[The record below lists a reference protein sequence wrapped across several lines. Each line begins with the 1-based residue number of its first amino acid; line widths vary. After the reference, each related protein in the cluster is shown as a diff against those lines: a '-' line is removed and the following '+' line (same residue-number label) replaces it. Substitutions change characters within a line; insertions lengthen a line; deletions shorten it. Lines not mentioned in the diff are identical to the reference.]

1 MLSSSTIN
9 IINSINVIYTKFH
22 TKNLFEQSN
31 QGLQNDKPID
41 SNFFKKILL

>member
-1 MLSSSTIN
+1 MNGL
-9 IINSINVIYTKFH
+9 YTKFH

-41 SNFFKKILL
+41 SNYF

>member
-9 IINSINVIYTKFH
+9 IINSMNVLYTKFH
-22 TKNLFEQSN
+22 IINLFVQSN

-41 SNFFKKILL
+41 SNYF

>member
-9 IINSINVIYTKFH
+9 IINSMNGLYTKFH

-31 QGLQNDKPID
+31 QGLQNEKPID
-41 SNFFKKILL
+41 SNYF